1 MATAALLKERNREM
15 SGMQAFLSLVLF
27 SSRVEKK
34 VCMYMY
40 VCVHACT
47 LAGISVV
54 CMADNVSEQSEQDRA
69 LLLHFSDALLPSEGV

>member
-1 MATAALLKERNREM
+1 MATIVLLKERNREM

-40 VCVHACT
+40 VCVHACMYVGDREIIIAT
-47 LAGISVV
+47 FW
-54 CMADNVSEQSEQDRA
+54 QSD
-69 LLLHFSDALLPSEGV
+69 FDK